1 MAFCVQ
7 CGVASSGGSFCTECG
22 AAVGGKTAAKPAK
35 SRKKKTPTSFENKL
49 AILADLWLNHRY
61 DEQFLDFVEYNDLGL
76 PLAYAVSEGIVTST
90 DVAEGFI
97 SETFDLLISGM
108 GIDEDTGFESMED
121 LFGQAADDNA

>member
-7 CGVASSGGSFCTECG
+7 CGAASSGGSFCTECG
-22 AAVGGKTAAKPAK
+22 TAVGGKTAAKPPK

-49 AILADLWLNHRY
+49 TILADLWLNHRY

-121 LFGQAADDNA
+121 LFSQATDDNA